1 MVHVSGWSDKWMN
14 GQQVDRRIREGER
27 DGQDGWVVGRTDGHV
42 ADGWT
47 QLRRG
52 GIGTRF
58 VVGNK
63 VKVTRRGE
71 WGEPALGMTPVR
83 QRGFAQVQRTSS
95 ASGR

>member
-1 MVHVSGWSDKWMN
+1 MGGWTD
-14 GQQVDRRIREGER
+14 
-27 DGQDGWVVGRTDGHV
+27 GRTC
-42 ADGWT
+42 
-47 QLRRG
+47 G
-52 GIGTRF
+52 GRMDAVEAGRNWDAVRF

-71 WGEPALGMTPVR
+71 GGEPALGMTSVR